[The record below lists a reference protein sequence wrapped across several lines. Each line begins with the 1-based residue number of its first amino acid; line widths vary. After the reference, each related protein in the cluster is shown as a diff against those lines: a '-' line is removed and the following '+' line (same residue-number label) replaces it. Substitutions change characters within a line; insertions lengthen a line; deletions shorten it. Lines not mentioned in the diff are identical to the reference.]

1 MKIGYSFWGF
11 LGPGITDTP
20 DGGRSHRRPLA
31 PLPDSD
37 EPANRTGH
45 DDAGAGDE
53 ELPFVDTRLHEVVV
67 LGAPYDSGELVLGTT
82 DRAGHPITIRSA
94 GPVRIPRTGRKPL
107 LDTPATTDTGSDSPH
122 PRQRARTERIA
133 ANPDAHRPP
142 SAPAGYRPCGPNH
155 RTTTT
160 RTCTV
165 ESSGVAPRARAADRC
180 GVHVLRL
187 PVGGGW

>member
-94 GPVRIPRTGRKPL
+94 GPVRIPRTGRKPSWTPPPPR
-107 LDTPATTDTGSDSPH
+107 TPAPTARIRGSGPVRNASLQTPTPTGRPLL
-122 PRQRARTERIA
+122 RRGTGLVARTTGRQQRVRA
-133 ANPDAHRPP
+133 PSSRP
-142 SAPAGYRPCGPNH
+142 A
-155 RTTTT
+155 
-160 RTCTV
+160 
-165 ESSGVAPRARAADRC
+165 
-180 GVHVLRL
+180 
-187 PVGGGW
+187 